1 MILIPHIV
9 VSFLVLAHGVLGWGA
24 DTHPTIAYIAE
35 KYLLKETV
43 QFPLPTPKQI
53 PNCPGADRFIR

>member
-9 VSFLVLAHGVLGWGA
+9 VSFLVLAHGVVGWGA

-43 QFPLPTPKQI
+43 HFPLPQI
-53 PNCPGADRFIR
+53 PNCLGADMCIF